1 MLACSVGLV
10 GLVWFFCVTF
20 LAVLA
25 VDQAGLE
32 LRSSVFPSAG
42 IKGVCHCTLVH
53 HAQLFMLILGFKLW
67 SSSLGGKHSTN

>member
-1 MLACSVGLV
+1 MFGWFGWFGLV
-10 GLVWFFCVTF
+10 F
-20 LAVLA
+20 LCNIPGCPGAHA

-67 SSSLGGKHSTN
+67 SSGLGGKHSTN